1 MIAAVSRDFVVKDE
15 GSEAAVDV
23 AEDAVAAADAAAATA
38 GADDEDGDVAA
49 AATTAALAAAWRME
63 ETPL

>member
-23 AEDAVAAADAAAATA
+23 AEDADAAADAAAATA